1 MDPMR
6 GAILWAAGNRTLR
19 EHLPN
24 LGFVRATVRR
34 FMPGES
40 MDDALGAAD
49 ALADEG
55 FPTTFTYLGEN
66 VTTLGEADLVTD
78 HYVQLLDRIAEGG
91 RDTEISLKLTHL
103 GLELAPEHAY
113 RNLERLARHAAEKG
127 NRVWID
133 MESTAFVQQTVD
145 QYARLAAD
153 HRNTGICLQSY
164 LKRTW
169 DDVRRLLPLDPSI
182 RLVKGAYREPP
193 ELAFQHHDVIDEAF
207 LRIAAAIA
215 ERNGHGR
222 LALATHDTD
231 LLARIGAAGVAEDAF
246 EVQMLYGIRVDQ
258 QRRLLDAGY
267 RVRVLISYGDY
278 WYPWFMRRM
287 AEKPSNVW
295 LAVRNLVARHP
306 SSNDGPEE
314 PGTRRG

>member
-6 GAILWAAGNRTLR
+6 GALLWAAGNPTLR
-19 EHLPN
+19 QHLPN

-40 MDDALGAAD
+40 MDDALGAAGL
-49 ALADEG
+49 LADDG
-55 FPTTFTYLGEN
+55 IPTTFTYLGEN
-66 VTTLGEADLVTD
+66 VTSLAEADAVTD

-91 RDTEISLKLTHL
+91 RDTEVSIKPTHL
-103 GLELAPEHAY
+103 GLELAPEHAF
-113 RNLERLARHAAEKG
+113 RNLERLAEHAAVKG
-127 NRVWID
+127 NRIWID
-133 MESTAFVQQTVD
+133 MESTAFVQHTVD

-153 HRNTGICLQSY
+153 HGNTGICLQAY

-169 DDVRRLLPLDPSI
+169 DDVIRLLPLDPSI

-193 ELAFQHHDVIDEAF
+193 GLAFQHHDVIDEAF
-207 LRIAAAIA
+207 LRISATIA
-215 ERNGHGR
+215 EREGHGR

-231 LLARIGAAGVAEDAF
+231 LLTRIEDAGVPKDAF

-258 QRRLLDAGY
+258 QYRLHDAGY

-295 LAVRNLVARHP
+295 LAARNLVARHP
-306 SSNDGPEE
+306 S
-314 PGTRRG
+314 RV